1 MQKSGVTAEFVYNAD
16 GLRVQKTVNGVATKY
31 TLHGKNVVHM
41 TSGTDELHFFYDAQ
55 NRPAV
60 VVYNGTAYAYVKSLQ
75 GDIVAILDE
84 NGNAI
89 VSYGYDAWGAP
100 IGKSGTF
107 AETLGTLN
115 PFRYRGYVYDEET
128 GLYYLRNRYYL
139 PSFCR
144 MLNSD
149 LLFES
154 NLYTYCKNSPI
165 RRVDASGCKDYA
177 TIGPGEDLFDLV
189 HNQEFILG
197 YVSDYLA
204 EQQRIINAN
213 IRYNWKGQSDKAG
226 YSCATFISKP
236 LQKISQNK
244 TNKGKFIRSYT
255 GIGSML
261 KNSGNHLLFIARL
274 SDYSLDEI
282 PVGASFLRTAG
293 YNGAEH
299 GHGATF
305 AARLSNGML
314 TINHAAGTEE
324 GILSE
329 DITYE
334 ELCRRFE
341 YIAWPAGLGTLE
353 ENPTLWRVRDEP
365 DDFYE

>member
-1 MQKSGVTAEFVYNAD
+1 
-16 GLRVQKTVNGVATKY
+16 
-31 TLHGKNVVHM
+31 
-41 TSGTDELHFFYDAQ
+41 
-55 NRPAV
+55 
-60 VVYNGTAYAYVKSLQ
+60 
-75 GDIVAILDE
+75 
-84 NGNAI
+84 
-89 VSYGYDAWGAP
+89 
-100 IGKSGTF
+100 
-107 AETLGTLN
+107 
-115 PFRYRGYVYDEET
+115 
-128 GLYYLRNRYYL
+128 
-139 PSFCR
+139 

-244 TNKGKFIRSYT
+244 TNKGKFIRSHT